1 MVAFDRQ
8 QCRRV
13 SSRPILNGKEL
24 ERYVI
29 QMYVL
34 IISDTYAAYVLVG
47 VSTNEHLFC
56 LKEVSG
62 RMIRY
67 MMAEGE
73 SERESEG
80 ESEFM
85 TTVPCFYCLLE
96 KLK

>member
-47 VSTNEHLFC
+47 VSTNEHLFF
-56 LKEVSG
+56 VSKKCQD
-62 RMIRY
+62 
-67 MMAEGE
+67 A
-73 SERESEG
+73 
-80 ESEFM
+80 
-85 TTVPCFYCLLE
+85 
-96 KLK
+96 